1 MAGMARRLHPG
12 LSGKPAARPP
22 VSLFAKTP
30 ATVGWQDRRTREQ
43 EGHVTMVEERPNW
56 RTGKICYI
64 EVPAADVARSA
75 EFYRQAF
82 GWKIRQRD
90 DGSTSFDDTVGE
102 ISGTFVV
109 GRPAALEPGFAIY
122 IMVADAEAILASV
135 QAAGGEIVRPV
146 DPAAG
151 EVFAWFK
158 DPGGNTLGVYQQ
170 PGLAQTEAA
179 ADQQAQHSAPK
190 ASASQDSAPAASR
203 PEDNTVDLGRMLD
216 LATPWCLH
224 VAATLRIPEHISAGR
239 TGIAELAAA
248 ADCDRDALHAVLG
261 HLVSKGVF
269 AEEAPGRFACNHAA
283 EQLSAATFLDLGGIG
298 GRMAH
303 TWGTLLDYVRTG
315 QPAYQQ
321 VFGRPFWEDLAAHPQ
336 IAAEFDALMGPAGHG
351 IPDFDIE
358 LSHGWDRVRTVVDV
372 GGGTGAM
379 LASLLRRHPQAKGI
393 LVDLPGPVARAGE
406 IIDSFGVSSRMTVK
420 GQSFFDPLPAG
431 ADLYL
436 LKSVLN
442 DWADE
447 PTVAILRRCAEA
459 AARPDGTVA
468 ILGGVSADESP
479 RSLGIDMLVAGGKTS
494 TLRQFTELARQ
505 AGLEVVAARTQ
516 SSGRFV
522 VECRPARVIKP

>member
-1 MAGMARRLHPG
+1 
-12 LSGKPAARPP
+12 
-22 VSLFAKTP
+22 
-30 ATVGWQDRRTREQ
+30 
-43 EGHVTMVEERPNW
+43 MVEERPNW
-56 RTGKICYI
+56 RTGKICYVEI
-64 EVPAADVARSA
+64 PAADVARSA
-75 EFYRQAF
+75 EFYQQAF
-82 GWKIRQRD
+82 GWKIRQRG

-102 ISGTFVV
+102 VSGTFVV

-122 IMVADAEAILASV
+122 IMVADAEATLASV
-135 QAAGGEIVRPV
+135 RAAGGEIVRPV

-179 ADQQAQHSAPK
+179 AS
-190 ASASQDSAPAASR
+190 
-203 PEDNTVDLGRMLD
+203 EDNTVDLGRMLD

-248 ADCDRDALHAVLG
+248 AGCDRDALHAVLG

-283 EQLSAATFLDLGGIG
+283 EQLSAASFLDLDGIG

-321 VFGRPFWEDLAAHPQ
+321 VFGRPFWEDLAGHPQ

-358 LSHGWDRVRTVVDV
+358 LSHGWDGVRTVVDV

-379 LASLLRRHPQAKGI
+379 LASLLRRHPQARGI

-468 ILGGVSADESP
+468 ILGGVSADETP

-494 TLRQFTELARQ
+494 TLTQFTELARQ

-522 VECRPARVIKP
+522 VECRPARAIKQ

>member
-1 MAGMARRLHPG
+1 
-12 LSGKPAARPP
+12 
-22 VSLFAKTP
+22 
-30 ATVGWQDRRTREQ
+30 
-43 EGHVTMVEERPNW
+43 MVEERPKW

-64 EVPAADVARSA
+64 EIPAVDVARSA
-75 EFYRQAF
+75 EFYQQAF
-82 GWKIRQRD
+82 GWKIRQRG
-90 DGSTSFDDTVGE
+90 DGSTSFDDTVGAV
-102 ISGTFVV
+102 SGTFTVA
-109 GRPAALEPGFAIY
+109 RPPATEPGFGIY
-122 IMVADAEAILASV
+122 IMVADAEATLATV
-135 QAAGGEIVRPV
+135 QAAGGEVVRPV

-151 EVFAWFK
+151 EIFAWFT

-179 ADQQAQHSAPK
+179 ADRQAPNG
-190 ASASQDSAPAASR
+190 D
-203 PEDNTVDLGRMLD
+203 DTVDLGRMLD

-224 VAATLRIPEHISAGR
+224 VAATLRIPEHISAGHA
-239 TGIAELAAA
+239 GIAELAAA
-248 ADCDRDALHAVLG
+248 AGCDRDALHAVLG

-269 AEEAPGRFACNHAA
+269 TEESPGRFACNRAA
-283 EQLSAATFLDLGGIG
+283 EQLKEASFLNLDGIG

-336 IAAEFDALMGPAGHG
+336 IATEFDALMGPTGHG

-358 LSHGWDRVRTVVDV
+358 LSDGWDQIRTVVDV
-372 GGGTGAM
+372 GGGTGAL
-379 LASLLRRHPQAKGI
+379 LASLLRRHPPTEGI
-393 LVDLPGPVARAGE
+393 LVDLPGTVARAGE
-406 IIDSFGVSSRMTVK
+406 IIDSFGVSGRVTVK

-442 DWADE
+442 DWPDE

-459 AARPDGTVA
+459 AQPKEGTKEGTIA
-468 ILGGVSADESP
+468 ILGGVSADETP

-494 TLRQFTELARQ
+494 TLTQFTELARQ

-522 VECRPARVIKP
+522 VECRPARP

>member
-1 MAGMARRLHPG
+1 
-12 LSGKPAARPP
+12 
-22 VSLFAKTP
+22 
-30 ATVGWQDRRTREQ
+30 
-43 EGHVTMVEERPNW
+43 MVEEQPKW

-64 EVPAADVARSA
+64 EIPTVDVARSA
-75 EFYRQAF
+75 EFYQQAF
-82 GWKIRQRD
+82 GWKMRQTG

-102 ISGTFVV
+102 VSGTFVV
-109 GRPAALEPGFAIY
+109 GRPPATEPGFGIY
-122 IMVADAEAILASV
+122 IMVADAEATLAAV
-135 QAAGGEIVRPV
+135 QVAGGEVVRPV

-170 PGLAQTEAA
+170 PGLAQTEVAA
-179 ADQQAQHSAPK
+179 EDTADLWQ
-190 ASASQDSAPAASR
+190 
-203 PEDNTVDLGRMLD
+203 MLD

-224 VAATLRIPEHISAGR
+224 VAATLRIPEHISAGH

-248 ADCDRDALHAVLG
+248 AGCDRDALHAVLG

-269 AEEAPGRFACNHAA
+269 TEESPGRFAYNRAA
-283 EQLSAATFLDLGGIG
+283 EQLAESSFLDLDGIG

-315 QPAYQQ
+315 QSAYQQ

-358 LSHGWDRVRTVVDV
+358 LSAGWDNVRTVVDV
-372 GGGTGAM
+372 GGGTGAL
-379 LASLLRRHPQAKGI
+379 LASLLRRHPQAEGI
-393 LVDLPGPVARAGE
+393 LVDLPGTVARADDV
-406 IIDSFGVSSRMTVK
+406 IDSFGVSGRVTVK

-459 AARPDGTVA
+459 VRPDGTVA
-468 ILGGVSADESP
+468 VLGGVSADEAP

-494 TLRQFTELARQ
+494 TLTQFTELARQ

-522 VECRPARVIKP
+522 VECQPVEP